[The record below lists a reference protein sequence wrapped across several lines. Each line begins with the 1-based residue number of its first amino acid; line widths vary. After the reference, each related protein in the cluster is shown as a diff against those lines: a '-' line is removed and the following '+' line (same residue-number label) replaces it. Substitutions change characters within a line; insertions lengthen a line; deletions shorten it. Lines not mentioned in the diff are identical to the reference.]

1 MITEGRPTSGHAP
14 CTADYEAGEEFRKAS
29 SDGIVIGIGDELN
42 QMIQTIKLH
51 LVKFRVLPPPL
62 KRMAIST
69 SLIALVM
76 LTVFLETLVQ
86 IFVRTQHLLMDDT

>member
-1 MITEGRPTSGHAP
+1 MDAFIGRPTSGHAP

-62 KRMAIST
+62 KRMAIYFADSFK
-69 SLIALVM
+69 SNVD
-76 LTVFLETLVQ
+76 
-86 IFVRTQHLLMDDT
+86 LLMDDTLEITLQLELQKMI